1 MSKFFNLDS
10 PVMAFLS
17 RLWDIMVLNIFAF
30 LFLLPV
36 FAVLYFFG
44 EIGSASP
51 ILALVLVFIAA
62 LPFGACLTGLHYI
75 SLKMVRKEE
84 SYIVRPFFHSVKENF
99 RQSVIIWAIYLFFFV
114 ITGYDI
120 YMVINDEQNIF
131 PSWLGIALLIVSF
144 LLLFSFLWVFPI
156 LSHFV
161 NSVGGTLRNAVTMA
175 IGAFPRTLLMLLILI
190 TPIAALYFIGQYIV
204 PFLFLFGIEGPVYL
218 CAMTYSKFFERFE
231 PKREESQNPD
241 AMPPVLADDLD
252 SIDPNVFKIPGID
265 YDPDE
270 VKAEESGEKDNE
282 SGKEMNQ
289 ETEKAPDQEADKELG
304 RDADGTDK

>member
-1 MSKFFNLDS
+1 MIRYSQEAGKSKEKEVSENEQIFQSGQSGHGVSLKAMGHHGTQYLRVSVS
-10 PVMAFLS
+10 PAGVRS
-17 RLWDIMVLNIFAF
+17 P
-30 LFLLPV
+30 LFLWRDRFCKSDSCTGPCLHRSTSV
-36 FAVLYFFG
+36 RCMSYGTSLY
-44 EIGSASP
+44 
-51 ILALVLVFIAA
+51 L
-62 LPFGACLTGLHYI
+62 
-75 SLKMVRKEE
+75 
-84 SYIVRPFFHSVKENF
+84 
-99 RQSVIIWAIYLFFFV
+99 LFFFV

-289 ETEKAPDQEADKELG
+289 ETEKAPDLEADKEPG